1 VLLLLQELGKP
12 VNAEFTFQMADSFDY
27 SAFFGD
33 ANVVEAFKTGM
44 KDQLAPRLGIPA
56 TAITITNIY
65 KGSIVVEL
73 TIDTNGLAQNQ
84 LQDIVGLITYQPT
97 SLFDPA
103 WLTSK
108 GITGVSAKVTQSKPS
123 TINIPAIVG
132 GVVGGVGGAAVI
144 GGTTWFILKK
154 R

>member
-1 VLLLLQELGKP
+1 
-12 VNAEFTFQMADSFDY
+12 
-27 SAFFGD
+27 
-33 ANVVEAFKTGM
+33 VVEAFKTGM